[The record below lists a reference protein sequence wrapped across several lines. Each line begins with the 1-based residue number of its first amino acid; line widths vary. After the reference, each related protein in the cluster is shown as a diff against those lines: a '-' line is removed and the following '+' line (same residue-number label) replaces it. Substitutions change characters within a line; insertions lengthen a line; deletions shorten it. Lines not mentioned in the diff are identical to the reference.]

1 MLIEK
6 WLEQY
11 INKYTIEHMRKRELK
26 IQNNMSE
33 IAGHAFFWGLR
44 FKNFFGEHTL
54 PVLIPSPLWLE
65 YVK

>member
-1 MLIEK
+1 
-6 WLEQY
+6 
-11 INKYTIEHMRKRELK
+11 MRKRELK

-44 FKNFFGEHTL
+44 FKNFFGKHTL